1 MENQKQF
8 SKISQQLES
17 LLTVLGESLHKN
29 RLFIQSKNGV
39 ISKDGIPRG
48 INMQRLNRK

>member
-17 LLTVLGESLHKN
+17 LLTVLDESLHKD

-48 INMQRLNRK
+48 INMQHLNRK

>member
-17 LLTVLGESLHKN
+17 LLTVLGESLHKDK
-29 RLFIQSKNGV
+29 LFIHSKNGV

-48 INMQRLNRK
+48 VNMQRLNRK

>member
-8 SKISQQLES
+8 SKINQQLES
-17 LLTVLGESLHKN
+17 LLTVLGESLHKD

-48 INMQRLNRK
+48 INMQCLNRK